1 MFSLFLTVEKVVR
14 VLVCSAIFKKIDHRI
29 CIKFCLKN
37 GIKSSTAFEMLTMTF
52 GESTMSKTRVYEW
65 YKRFKESR
73 EDDNSPGRPNTSTTD
88 DNVEQVKKMILEN
101 RRITI
106 REVADDVGISFG
118 SCQAIFSDVLGMK
131 RVEIASR

>member
-1 MFSLFLTVEKVVR
+1 M
-14 VLVCSAIFKKIDHRI
+14 DQRI
-29 CIKFCLKN
+29 RIKFCLKN
-37 GIKSSTAFEMLTMTF
+37 GIKCSTAFEMLTVAF
-52 GESTMSKTRVYEW
+52 GESTMSKTRVFEW
-65 YKRFKESR
+65 YKRFKEGR
-73 EDDNSPGRPNTSTTD
+73 EDDNSTGRPSTSTTD